1 MLNGDYCENKSP
13 DNNTQTITSDMIK
26 GLYLAKKSPF
36 KYKGGIINT
45 EIKHG
50 FGVIYYENSVD
61 KYIGNFYNN
70 KSNGIC
76 RFIKIFNSWIF
87 IGFRFF
93 KKVLNTFKNF

>member
-36 KYKGGIINT
+36 KYKGGIINK

-61 KYIGNFYNN
+61 KYIGNFYKFQHHNDY
-70 KSNGIC
+70 
-76 RFIKIFNSWIF
+76 IFPLYT
-87 IGFRFF
+87 
-93 KKVLNTFKNF
+93 V